1 MNAPV
6 VRISSIEIKNIKSVE
21 YGKIDLSKKTQFSSS
36 ILGLYGQNGSGKTAL
51 IDSLKLLRYTTLG
64 VSIPKE
70 FCDLILKSAQK
81 ASFSFEFIVKTK
93 SNEKYNVFY
102 SFDLIANILSSIDSL
117 QGREVQQKQSEIS
130 NECLSYKLQESS
142 DLSKPNNSKKRTIH
156 ITDDTS
162 VLAPKVFSKEVI
174 GKDSTLKANL
184 LAQRQIAK
192 KTSTSF
198 LFCEE
203 FSNILKSLINEK
215 ENELTR
221 DIYAIISALKFFA
234 VAKFRVIDTTN
245 FGTIALNL
253 LPVNFNNVQTED
265 AEISGSILVNIQHSS
280 DVASVVSRKSLELLK
295 KSLQKDNLV
304 LSKLIPGLEIEVKE
318 LGIILQKDSTE
329 GINIDLLAKRGNET
343 IPLRH
348 ESEGVKKIVSIL
360 HLLICVYNDPSFTVA
375 IDELD
380 SGIFEFLL
388 GELLEIIAENGNGQ
402 LIFTS
407 HNLRPL
413 ETIDDKFIAFT
424 TTNPKNRYIRFS
436 GLQKNNSLRSRY
448 FRDLQLGGQEEEL
461 YAQTDKSEIDHA
473 FFGAGLNE

>member
-1 MNAPV
+1 M
-6 VRISSIEIKNIKSVE
+6 
-21 YGKIDLSKKTQFSSS
+21 
-36 ILGLYGQNGSGKTAL
+36 
-51 IDSLKLLRYTTLG
+51 
-64 VSIPKE
+64 
-70 FCDLILKSAQK
+70 
-81 ASFSFEFIVKTK
+81 
-93 SNEKYNVFY
+93 
-102 SFDLIANILSSIDSL
+102 
-117 QGREVQQKQSEIS
+117 
-130 NECLSYKLQESS
+130 
-142 DLSKPNNSKKRTIH
+142 RTG
-156 ITDDTS
+156 
-162 VLAPKVFSKEVI
+162 VI
-174 GKDSTLKANL
+174 GWLP
-184 LAQRQIAK
+184 
-192 KTSTSF
+192 STSF

-215 ENELTR
+215 ENELTL